1 MTTNTQKKA
10 LLREVAVES
19 ILTRFPHIDPEALA
33 GQIEQVQLNEATRPL
48 ILTAYA
54 SGQDLY
60 TRIVR
65 RTIQE
70 LRENNLVEEGS
81 VLLQEAFWD
90 SVQSGIGSLAGGV
103 DKFLKMIKIKKEPK
117 GWEQANRI
125 FLRIAKEEGNDLI
138 KDIVKAVEEEVSTL
152 EKGLG
157 SSPDSQVFPVNKHRE
172 NFFSGVNTL
181 ASFYD
186 SIVAAAQ
193 KDPGEEGY
201 MPVPVANEII
211 EQLRIVVQKYIADT
225 EREKG
230 GMYASFGGGEAEEEK
245 DDVKEESFQRALSI
259 IKEETESDD
268 DKKEEEKIDPD
279 AEYEQIMRGKK
290 SPVFERMGS
299 MKAPL
304 IIAGSGA
311 ALGALGWIAQCS
323 WFQDWILELLDISKT
338 EEVKTVK
345 DVMTQGTK
353 TVTENIPA
361 DMGALKPG
369 EGVAK
374 AVTRMAGADGGFDLT
389 NKASSLADLKKAALH
404 VGGGDMDAGLKG
416 IAGLTQGTGKPK
428 AAYEAMKAAIEGASD
443 PSKAGSLWGLWQ
455 GGTQMAGD
463 AAAAS
468 VAAAGGPAAVFT
480 TMAGNHLK
488 GMIVKKVIK
497 TVAVQATKTTVTTVG
512 SAKAAAAVSM
522 ISGAGAVLGG
532 IGVGAIAAGATLAYI
547 RKRAKKKS
555 RMGTLQDLLG
565 KLDTLDPPEVEVEPS
580 PEEDTVVTIT
590 LESRMPKVGKSSIL
604 NQFPSLYEATKVEIQ
619 GLTGDDDL
627 ENTGGK
633 AQLSFDAISI
643 DKAPIPVKTLDS
655 IPFIKKK
662 LEKQFKGLDLDS
674 PNVEV
679 QVFDNRKED
688 KDDPPPLETPP
699 VPVDPG
705 EILKGQHAVC
715 VFTPDGAKVWR
726 ILKKKTYQKYASD
739 SKRSGDKDAPK
750 FADRYKKYDQIL
762 QQLRADGVFVNSDE
776 LQRELSKISS
786 GKDGDQWKV
795 SYTRTRKG
803 KRRKSTTG
811 GYTNAGPVANI
822 NDIRKNILGAN
833 ARPPRGVNDHTVI
846 YLVDDELVS
855 MVKDVKGVTPEQA
868 RKIILAAL
876 SKWSKD
882 GRRPKFADVGASDA
896 VGGVLKSVSLAEAF
910 NMTPKDMVGVV
921 PVGLDFFIK
930 VLSDI

>member
-19 ILTRFPHIDPEALA
+19 ILTQFPYIDPEDLSI
-33 GQIEQVQLNEATRPL
+33 QIEQVQLNESTRPL
-48 ILTAYA
+48 ILAAYA

-70 LRENNLVEEGS
+70 LRENNLVDEDS
-81 VLLQEAFWD
+81 VLLQEGFWD
-90 SVQSGIGSLAGGV
+90 SVQSGIGSFAGGV

-125 FLRIAKEEGNDLI
+125 FLRVAKEEGNDLI

-157 SSPDSQVFPVNKHRE
+157 SSPDSQVFPVNKHKQ

-193 KDPGEEGY
+193 KDPGADGY

-230 GMYASFGGGEAEEEK
+230 GMYASFGGGEAEEE
-245 DDVKEESFQRALSI
+245 VKEESFQRALKL
-259 IKEETESDD
+259 IKEEAEDESD
-268 DKKEEEKIDPD
+268 KEEEKIDPD
-279 AEYEQIMRGKK
+279 AEYEKIMRGKQ

-304 IIAGSGA
+304 IIAGSGV

-338 EEVKTVK
+338 KEVTTVK
-345 DVMTQGTK
+345 DVMSQGTK
-353 TVTENIPA
+353 TVSENIPT

-374 AVTRMAGADGGFDLT
+374 AVTRMAGGDGGFDLT

-404 VGGGDMDAGLKG
+404 VGGGDLDAGLKG
-416 IAGLTQGTGKPK
+416 IAGLTEGTGKPK

-443 PSKAGSLWGLWQ
+443 PSKAGSLWSLWT

-480 TMAGNHLK
+480 TMAGNQLK
-488 GMIVKKVIK
+488 GMIIKKVIK
-497 TVAVQATKTTVTTVG
+497 TVTVQATKTTVTTVG

-555 RMGTLQDLLG
+555 RMGTLQDLLN

-604 NQFPSLYEATKVEIQ
+604 NQFSNLYEATKVEIQ

-633 AQLSFDAISI
+633 AQLSFGAISI

-699 VPVDPG
+699 VPVKPG

-715 VFTPDGAKVWR
+715 VFGPDGAKVWR

-739 SKRSGDKDAPK
+739 AKRSGDKDAPK
-750 FADRYKKYDQIL
+750 FADRYKRYEQIL
-762 QQLRADGVFVNSDE
+762 LKLKADGVFVNSEE
-776 LQRELSKISS
+776 LQKELSKISS

-811 GYTNAGPVANI
+811 GYTNAGPVSSIA
-822 NDIRKNILGAN
+822 DIRKNILGAN

-855 MVKDVKGVTPEQA
+855 MVRDVKGVTPDQA
-868 RKIILAAL
+868 RKIILSAL
-876 SKWSKD
+876 SKWSKE
-882 GRRPKFADVGASDA
+882 GKRPKIADLGASEN
-896 VGGVLKSVSLAEAF
+896 VGKVLKVGSLAEAF
-910 NMTPKDMVGVV
+910 SLPSPNKVGIV
-921 PVGLDFFIK
+921 PVDYRFFIK
-930 VLSDI
+930 VLSRI